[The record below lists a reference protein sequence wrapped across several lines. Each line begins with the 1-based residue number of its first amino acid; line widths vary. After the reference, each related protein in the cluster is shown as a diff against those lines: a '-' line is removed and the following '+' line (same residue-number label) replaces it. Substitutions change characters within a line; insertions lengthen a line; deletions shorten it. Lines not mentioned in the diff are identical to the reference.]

1 MKITLKLNMQIHLDR
16 QTNYPLSKAAEFS
29 ILFSQP
35 QKQHETF
42 KATLRISWLKLNPKM
57 LPSLSTHPSPPHRVH
72 PNKLSSFKI
81 FPDPS
86 REWRKNGGS
95 TKKKRLG
102 KLFE

>member
-1 MKITLKLNMQIHLDR
+1 MQIHLDR
-16 QTNYPLSKAAEFS
+16 QTNYPLPKAAEFS

-72 PNKLSSFKI
+72 PNKLSSFK
-81 FPDPS
+81 FFSDPS
-86 REWRKNGGS
+86 REWRKNEGS
-95 TKKKRLG
+95 TKKKNVSENFLNNVV
-102 KLFE
+102 KFV